1 MLKMSGEVPLGSSSK
16 GKRKDV
22 FKEVG
27 RKLGDC
33 QEEH

>member
-1 MLKMSGEVPLGSSSK
+1 MLRVKGEVFLGFFSK

-27 RKLGDC
+27 RKLGDFK
-33 QEEH
+33 EEY